1 MKLGLMTSIV
11 HKSWGDK
18 HGTEAIV
25 DWLYI
30 TGRGMNIKIKK
41 INNIHCTLR
50 AYLDL
55 DSFFMV
61 SLGTVN

>member
-1 MKLGLMTSIV
+1 MTACIDGGSDM
-11 HKSWGDK
+11 S
-18 HGTEAIV
+18 

-30 TGRGMNIKIKK
+30 TGRGMNIKIIK
-41 INNIHCTLR
+41 INIHCTLR